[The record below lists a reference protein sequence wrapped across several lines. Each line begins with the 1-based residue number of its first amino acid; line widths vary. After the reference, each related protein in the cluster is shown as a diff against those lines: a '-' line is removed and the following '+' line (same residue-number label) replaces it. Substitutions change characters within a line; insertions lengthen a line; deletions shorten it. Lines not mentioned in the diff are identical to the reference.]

1 VSEIVAIGEPGLLDG
16 YGLAAVEVR
25 PAADAAAAIHAWAE
39 LGADVGLL
47 ILTPSAERALSS
59 RLAESRDLVWA
70 VVPA

>member
-25 PAADAAAAIHAWAE
+25 AAADDAAAIRAWAE

>member
-1 VSEIVAIGEPGLLDG
+1 MSRIVAIGEAGLLDG

-25 PAADAAAAIHAWAE
+25 PAEDAAGAVRAWGE
-39 LGADVGLL
+39 IDADVGLL

-59 RLAESRDLVWA
+59 QLAESRDLIWA

>member
-25 PAADAAAAIHAWAE
+25 PAADAAAAIHAWSE

>member
-1 VSEIVAIGEPGLLDG
+1 VSRIVAIGEAGLLDG

-25 PAADAAAAIHAWAE
+25 PAEDAVAAVRAWGG

-59 RLAESRDLVWA
+59 QLAESRDLVWA